1 MIVADYVRQSDDQH
15 NIGNYNQHLLADC
28 TKYSA
33 FNFVSIE
40 IG

>member
-1 MIVADYVRQSDDQH
+1 MIVADYVRQSDDHH
-15 NIGNYNQHLLADC
+15 NIVNYNQHLLTDC